1 MQQLQKSIRSD
12 GSKRAVP
19 PSKKIAE
26 LNASQQ
32 PNIVTN
38 PDVHEWLNAKDDVY
52 GDDILRLH
60 PDSPHNVHFPF
71 RRGDINVHSDV
82 GGSQT
87 AVLHDLESIWSYAV
101 ESLLRIPRN
110 EFCHYKAVVV
120 IPALYNRSFVKH
132 YMSLALKQL
141 GFSHA
146 FVLQDHVAAT
156 FGAGLGTDSFLISI
170 TFLILLSEIHLLI
183 AIFIKGYACVV
194 DVGDQKTTISCVE
207 DGISHPN
214 TRIQL
219 SYGGSDI
226 TQVRIKAH
234 SMEITEILSH
244 TFLTESFVKTKVLLR
259 SY

>member
-156 FGAGLGTDSFLISI
+156 FGAGLGTYSFCNVCPTLNCQ
-170 TFLILLSEIHLLI
+170 F
-183 AIFIKGYACVV
+183 AIFPFKKVMHVLLTLVIKRLQFLVW
-194 DVGDQKTTISCVE
+194 KTE
-207 DGISHPN
+207 Y
-214 TRIQL
+214 RIQTHEF
-219 SYGGSDI
+219 SS
-226 TQVRIKAH
+226 V
-234 SMEITEILSH
+234 MEDQT
-244 TFLTESFVKTKVLLR
+244 
-259 SY
+259 

>member
-1 MQQLQKSIRSD
+1 MARKRRSEKFKHIDPISVPRNENVNFSILDGCRQKVRVKDNSVLRDFGVRGAASILWPFLTLSLCFLQLMQQLQKSIRSD

-156 FGAGLGTDSFLISI
+156 FGAGLGTDFL
-170 TFLILLSEIHLLI
+170 FDFNYILN
-183 AIFIKGYACVV
+183 F
-194 DVGDQKTTISCVE
+194 
-207 DGISHPN
+207 
-214 TRIQL
+214 
-219 SYGGSDI
+219 
-226 TQVRIKAH
+226 
-234 SMEITEILSH
+234 
-244 TFLTESFVKTKVLLR
+244 TK
-259 SY
+259 